1 MTDRELESVGAFR
14 GRARAWLAE
23 NMPRADAA
31 SGKGTAGDDEDSAEQ
46 VSRGRELQRLL
57 FDGGFA
63 GILYPREY
71 GGQGLTV
78 EHQRAFLEEAAEYAL
93 PRLFSVTHGIL
104 GPTLL
109 DHGSEEQKRRHIP
122 AMLRGEELWVQF
134 LSEPSGGSDM
144 AGVLTRA
151 TRDGDTYIVSGAK
164 TWSTGAHFSDYA
176 MVLCRTDWE
185 APKHRG
191 LSMILMPIRSEG
203 VTVRP
208 IKLANGSAHFCE
220 EFLDE
225 VVLPSENIIGRQ
237 NDGWTVASRLLFHER
252 NMVGGNSYNDHARE
266 AKTSDG
272 EDPLISLVRGV
283 ERAKDP
289 TVRQLLGEAIVL
301 SHLPGHTAERVN
313 AGMRTGR
320 IPGPGAS
327 LLKLLS
333 ALSGYRRHEIALE
346 IAGERAAIWS
356 AGDDTSHVGVE
367 WLVARSATVAGGTNE
382 MQRNQISERVL
393 GLPREASPDKGIPFK
408 QVQHNSQALRRG

>member
-1 MTDRELESVGAFR
+1 MTDTELESVEAFR
-14 GRARAWLAE
+14 ARARAWLAE
-23 NMPRADAA
+23 NMPRRDADDTRRRAR
-31 SGKGTAGDDEDSAEQ
+31 SDEEGVRRA
-46 VSRGRELQRLL
+46 RELQRRL

-63 GILYPREY
+63 GIRYPKEY

-78 EHQRAFLEEAAEYAL
+78 EHQRAFLEEAAGYEL
-93 PRLFSVTHGIL
+93 PQLFSVTHGIL

-109 DHGSEEQKRRHIP
+109 DFGTEEQKRRHIP

-151 TRDGDTYIVSGAK
+151 TRDGDTFIVSGAK
-164 TWSTGAHFSDYA
+164 IWSTGAHISDYA
-176 MVLCRTDWE
+176 MVLCRTDWD

-191 LSMILMPIRSEG
+191 LSMLMMPIRSEG

-208 IKLANGSAHFCE
+208 IKLADGSAEFCE
-220 EFLDE
+220 EFIDE
-225 VVLPSENIIGRQ
+225 VVLPADHIIGKQ

-252 NMVGGNSYNDHARE
+252 NMVGGNSYNDHLPVGKA
-266 AKTSDG
+266 AAD
-272 EDPLISLVRGV
+272 EDPLITLARDVGRTS
-283 ERAKDP
+283 DP
-289 TVRQLLGEAIVL
+289 AVRQLLGEAIVL
-301 SHLPGHTAERVN
+301 SHLSAPTADRVN

-333 ALSGYRRHEIALE
+333 SLSEYRRKEIALE
-346 IAGERAAIWS
+346 IAGERAAI
-356 AGDDTSHVGVE
+356 GNPDDGVSRVGVQ
-367 WLVARSATVAGGTNE
+367 WLVARTSTVAGGTNE

-393 GLPREASPDKGIPFK
+393 GLPREATPDKGIPFR
-408 QVQHNSQALRRG
+408 QVQENAKALRRG

>member
-1 MTDRELESVGAFR
+1 MELESVEAFR
-14 GRARAWLAE
+14 ARARAWLAE
-23 NMPRADAA
+23 NMPRLDADGA
-31 SGKGTAGDDEDSAEQ
+31 SDKGTSGDDDESEEQ
-46 VSRGRELQRLL
+46 RARARELQRRL

-63 GILYPREY
+63 GIRYPKEY

-78 EHQRAFLEEAAEYAL
+78 EHQRAFLKEAAGYAL

-109 DHGSEEQKRRHIP
+109 DYGTEEQKRRHIP

-151 TRDGDTYIVSGAK
+151 TRDGDTFIVTGAK

-176 MVLCRTDWE
+176 MVLCRTDWD

-191 LSMILMPIRSEG
+191 LSMLLMPIRSEG

-208 IKLANGSAHFCE
+208 IKLANGSSHFCE
-220 EFLDE
+220 EFIDE
-225 VVLPSENIIGRQ
+225 VVLPAESIIGHQ

-252 NMVGGNSYNDHARE
+252 NMVGGNSYNDHLPVGKAAE
-266 AKTSDG
+266 G
-272 EDPLISLVRGV
+272 EDPLVSLARKV
-283 ERAKDP
+283 ERTTDP

-301 SHLPGHTAERVN
+301 SHLSSPTAERVN

-333 ALSGYRRHEIALE
+333 SLAEYRRREIAVE
-346 IAGERAAIWS
+346 IAGERAAIGS
-356 AGDDTSHVGVE
+356 PGDGVAHIGVE
-367 WLVARSATVAGGTNE
+367 WLTARSSTVAGGTNE

-393 GLPREASPDKGIPFK
+393 GLPRETAPDKGIPFRE
-408 QVQHNSQALRRG
+408 VQQNAQALRRR

>member
-1 MTDRELESVGAFR
+1 MTDMERESVEEFR
-14 GRARAWLAE
+14 ARARAWLAE
-23 NMPRADAA
+23 NMPRLDADVA
-31 SGKGTAGDDEDSAEQ
+31 SGRPAGDDERVRRE
-46 VSRGRELQRLL
+46 RELQRRL

-63 GILYPREY
+63 GIRYPKEY
-71 GGQGLTV
+71 GGQGLTI
-78 EHQRAFLEEAAEYAL
+78 EHQRAFLEEASGYVL
-93 PRLFSVTHGIL
+93 PQLFAVTHGIL

-109 DHGSEEQKRRHIP
+109 DFGTEEQKRRHIP

-151 TRDGDTYIVSGAK
+151 TRDGDTFIVSGAK
-164 TWSTGAHFSDYA
+164 TWSTGAHISDYA
-176 MVLCRTDWE
+176 MVLCRTDWD

-191 LSMILMPIRSEG
+191 LSMLIMPIRSEG

-208 IKLANGSAHFCE
+208 IKLADGSAEFCE
-220 EFLDE
+220 EFIDE
-225 VVLPSENIIGRQ
+225 VVLPAENIVGRQ

-252 NMVGGNSYNDHARE
+252 NMVGGNSYNDHPRVGQAS
-266 AKTSDG
+266 TD
-272 EDPLISLVRGV
+272 EDPLITLARSLGRTS
-283 ERAKDP
+283 DP

-301 SHLPGHTAERVN
+301 SYLSGPTADRVN

-333 ALSGYRRHEIALE
+333 SLSEYRRMEIALE
-346 IAGERAAIWS
+346 IAGERAAIGS
-356 AGDDTSHVGVE
+356 PDDG
-367 WLVARSATVAGGTNE
+367 VARIGVQWLTARTATIAGGTNE

-393 GLPREASPDKGIPFK
+393 GLPREAAPDKGIPFR
-408 QVQHNSQALRRG
+408 QVQQNVRALRRG

>member
-1 MTDRELESVGAFR
+1 MELESVEAFR
-14 GRARAWLAE
+14 ARARAWLAE
-23 NMPRADAA
+23 NMPRRDADDA
-31 SGKGTAGDDEDSAEQ
+31 SAEPADDEAR
-46 VSRGRELQRLL
+46 VSRARELQRRL

-63 GILYPREY
+63 GIRYPKEY

-78 EHQRAFLEEAAEYAL
+78 EHQRAFLQEAAGYVL
-93 PRLFSVTHGIL
+93 PQLFSVTHGIL

-109 DHGSEEQKRRHIP
+109 DFGTEEQKQRHIP

-164 TWSTGAHFSDYA
+164 TWSTGAHISDYA
-176 MVLCRTDWE
+176 MVLCRTDWD

-191 LSMILMPIRSEG
+191 LSMLLMPIHIEG
-203 VTVRP
+203 VTVRR
-208 IKLANGSAHFCE
+208 IKLADGSAEFCE
-220 EFLDE
+220 EFIDE
-225 VVLPSENIIGRQ
+225 VVLPAANIIGRQ

-252 NMVGGNSYNDHARE
+252 NMVGGNSYNDHLPVGKE
-266 AKTSDG
+266 AAD
-272 EDPLISLVRGV
+272 EDPLITLARSVGRT
-283 ERAKDP
+283 ADP

-301 SHLPGHTAERVN
+301 SHLSGPTADRVN

-333 ALSGYRRHEIALE
+333 SLSEYRREEIALE
-346 IAGERAAIWS
+346 IAGERAAIG
-356 AGDDTSHVGVE
+356 AADDEVMRIGVD
-367 WLVARSATVAGGTNE
+367 WLTARSSTVAGGTNE

-393 GLPREASPDKGIPFK
+393 GLPREASPDKGIPFR
-408 QVQHNSQALRRG
+408 QVQQNAQALKRG